1 MVILGLD
8 PASKTERT
16 HMKIIINAIP
26 VAQPRQRHRVIQS
39 GGRAFA
45 SNYTPKNDP
54 VNTFKAA
61 CQMTVSELQIPL
73 IDEPVMVD
81 FVFVMPRPKKFD
93 AKKFGDGR
101 LPHGSKPDRD
111 NLLKSCQ
118 DALNGILWRD
128 DSLIYS
134 GKLEKRYAA
143 KNESPHV
150 EITIVDQV

>member
-1 MVILGLD
+1 MQQITIRID
-8 PASKTERT
+8 
-16 HMKIIINAIP
+16 AIP

-39 GGRAFA
+39 NGRAFA
-45 SNYTPKNDP
+45 TNYTPNSDP

-61 CQMTVSELQIPL
+61 CQMTVSSLNIDL
-73 IDEPVMVD
+73 ITEPVIVD

-93 AKKFGDGR
+93 AKKYGTNR

-128 DSLIYS
+128 DSLIFS
-134 GKLEKRYAA
+134 GGLSKFYAA
-143 KNESPHV
+143 KNEVPHV
-150 EITIVDQV
+150 EIFIWR